1 VSIYTLRFIYTTVI
15 CKLKKVNIET
25 AKYISNY
32 YHQFFNEKENIAH
45 RHLNSIYKLNGE
57 SESSPRYK
65 IYKRTGKITSDKEA
79 LELIKDGE
87 TEFFINTA
95 NRILKEHKEEVFL
108 NNCPNCQ
115 KLARTPKA
123 RQCRHCGNKWFESEN
138 V

>member
-1 VSIYTLRFIYTTVI
+1 M
-15 CKLKKVNIET
+15 NIET

-45 RHLNSIYKLNGE
+45 RHINSLIKLNGE
-57 SESSPRYK
+57 SENSPRFK

-79 LELIKDGE
+79 LELIKNGE
-87 TEFFINTA
+87 TEFLIDTA
-95 NRILKEHKEEVFL
+95 NRILKEHKEEIFL

-123 RQCRHCGNKWFESEN
+123 RQCRHCGNKWFDSDVN
-138 V
+138 LKS